1 MSSAP
6 IEETLAEY
14 KRLHRAVLTSTAPR
28 WRDLDMSMQQLRAI
42 YLLRDEEEA
51 SVGRLAELFGMRL
64 PAASLLADRL
74 VRAGLVDRR
83 EDPEDR
89 RRVLLS
95 LSRAGQ
101 RLVTEL
107 REGNYQPMRR
117 WMAAMSPDDLAALKR
132 GLRALADT
140 ASAAV
145 REREATTV

>member
-1 MSSAP
+1 MSSVSV
-6 IEETLAEY
+6 EETLAEY

-28 WRDLDMSMQQLRAI
+28 WRDLDMSMQQLRAM
-42 YLLRDEEEA
+42 YLLREEDEA

-83 EDPEDR
+83 DDPEDR

-95 LSRAGQ
+95 LSRAGN

-117 WMAAMSPDDLAALKR
+117 WMGAMASEDLAALKR
-132 GLRALADT
+132 GLRALADA
-140 ASAAV
+140 ASSGI
-145 REREATTV
+145 REREATTA

>member
-1 MSSAP
+1 
-6 IEETLAEY
+6 
-14 KRLHRAVLTSTAPR
+14 
-28 WRDLDMSMQQLRAI
+28 
-42 YLLRDEEEA
+42 
-51 SVGRLAELFGMRL
+51 
-64 PAASLLADRL
+64 
-74 VRAGLVDRR
+74 VDRR